1 MKKTDTPE
9 LNRIRE
15 LRDAMTGDVAPITN
29 EHIYECPQPY
39 IEWLIDFLILTHIAR
54 RGKLLHIDTICK
66 KLKRYGSDGIVA
78 INTFDTIILA
88 GLNQEFNLELK
99 KRNFNA
105 NFMCIDTYNYLYQ
118 KALDDNISN
127 KRLKHI
133 NNFAK
138 KFHNSIV
145 YADNVS
151 YGPNTLAHRGKPKGY
166 RIPTKRHSFRQQQ
179 QNFRLQQEI
188 IHSKQTQQELPF

>member
-1 MKKTDTPE
+1 
-9 LNRIRE
+9 
-15 LRDAMTGDVAPITN
+15 
-29 EHIYECPQPY
+29 
-39 IEWLIDFLILTHIAR
+39 
-54 RGKLLHIDTICK
+54 
-66 KLKRYGSDGIVA
+66 
-78 INTFDTIILA
+78 
-88 GLNQEFNLELK
+88 
-99 KRNFNA
+99 
-105 NFMCIDTYNYLYQ
+105 MCIDTYNYLYQ